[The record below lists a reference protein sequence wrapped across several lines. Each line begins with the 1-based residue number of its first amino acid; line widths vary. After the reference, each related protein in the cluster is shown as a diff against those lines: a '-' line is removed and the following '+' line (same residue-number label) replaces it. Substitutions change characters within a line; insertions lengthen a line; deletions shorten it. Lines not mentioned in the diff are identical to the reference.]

1 MGYSRARSKARV
13 YCRTGLEVIL
23 GLRWVILGPGLRLG
37 VIVGLG

>member
-1 MGYSRARSKARV
+1 MGYSRARSKARG

-23 GLRWVILGPGLRLG
+23 GLGLRLG